1 MPRFG
6 KGRAGHQRA
15 PYSVRKTT
23 ILPASLREELVAA
36 GSLKA
41 PKRQR
46 GDDDEAAST
55 SVIGRKQRRKD
66 ERSAKKAKPS
76 TSTSLK
82 SKAKPAVKQV
92 NGEQDKKAKQ
102 SKAVRFS
109 SDAAPH
115 DQQIGTSSLEKV
127 DKDSAKSNKPTRLQM
142 MLEQQE
148 SVGSKSS
155 KNVIALPKGPRSAV
169 EKRED
174 SEIAWYEAKLGI
186 RKQGNGRKELEEDGL
201 DGEYRLLAD
210 VL

>member
-23 ILPASLREELVAA
+23 LLPASLREELVAA

-46 GDDDEAAST
+46 GDDDKAAST

-76 TSTSLK
+76 TSSSK
-82 SKAKPAVKQV
+82 SNAKPAVKQV
-92 NGEQDKKAKQ
+92 NSEQVKKAKQ

-148 SVGSKSS
+148 SGGSKSS

>member
-15 PYSVRKTT
+15 PYSVRQTT

-76 TSTSLK
+76 TSSSK
-82 SKAKPAVKQV
+82 SNAKPAVKQV
-92 NGEQDKKAKQ
+92 NSEQDKKAKQ
-102 SKAVRFS
+102 SKGVRFS
-109 SDAAPH
+109 SDVAPH
-115 DQQIGTSSLEKV
+115 DQKVGTSSPKKV
-127 DKDSAKSNKPTRLQM
+127 DKDSAKSNKPTRLQL

-148 SVGSKSS
+148 SGSKSS

-201 DGEYRLLAD
+201 DGKYRLLAD